1 MRALHGLIASLALL
15 LAGTAFAASQR
26 DVEDC
31 IWARGDSIA
40 ACTRVIRDKSESTL
54 RRRIAYEYRGL
65 AYRDRGDF
73 GRAIA
78 DYTAAIRLA
87 PDSATAYEDRGNAFR
102 DRGELD
108 RAIADYDAAIRLEPK
123 IHWAYKSRGR
133 AFFAKKE
140 YGEAAADF
148 AAATWLFL
156 SDEESFYL
164 LGVAELARGKRDA
177 AIEAFREAFTLGSM
191 DARAKLRELGATP

>member
-1 MRALHGLIASLALL
+1 MRFAHGLIASLALL

-26 DVEDC
+26 DIEDC
-31 IWARGDSIA
+31 IWVRGDSIA

-54 RRRIAYEYRGL
+54 RRRIAYECRGL
-65 AYRDRGDF
+65 AYRHRGDL

-87 PDSATAYEDRGNAFR
+87 PASATAYEDRGNAFR

-108 RAIADYDAAIRLEPK
+108 RAIADYDVAIRLEWK
-123 IHWAYKSRGR
+123 IHSAYKNRGR
-133 AFFAKKE
+133 AYFGKKD
-140 YGEAAADF
+140 YDQAAADF

-156 SDEESFYL
+156 SDEEAFYL
-164 LGVAELARGKRDA
+164 LGIAELARDNRES
-177 AIEAFREAFTLGSM
+177 AIEAFREALTLGSVE
-191 DARAKLRELGATP
+191 AHTKLRELGATP